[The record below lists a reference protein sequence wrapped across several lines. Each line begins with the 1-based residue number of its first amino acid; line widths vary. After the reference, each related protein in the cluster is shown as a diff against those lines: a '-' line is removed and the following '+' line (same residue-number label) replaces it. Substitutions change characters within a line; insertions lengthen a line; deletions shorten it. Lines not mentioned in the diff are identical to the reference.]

1 MSLNTTHGVG
11 GIKEVTL
18 MGDTYWPSSSQR
30 RAEATGQEV
39 DGAAWQEP

>member
-18 MGDTYWPSSSQR
+18 MGDIYWPSSSQR